1 YFKIVI
7 PSRGTLVVETT
18 GSTDTY
24 GEFYN
29 ASGTSLQ
36 SNSNSGNFKI
46 TRDVTAGIYY
56 VKVKHRTLGTGSYSL
71 VSRFISD
78 DHGPR
83 GSGTSIEP
91 NSTTA
96 GNIEQAG
103 DADVFKINISRAGT
117 LVVYTT
123 GSTDTIGAFYK
134 KGANLIAF
142 DDNGGTDRNFRIE
155 RNVTAGTTYE
165 VEVLHSDYTETG
177 SYKLV
182 SEFTPTPRNPRDEA
196 IPIDLNS
203 ITSGSID
210 RVGDEDWFKV
220 VIPSAGRLVA
230 ETTGTTDTKGYLY
243 DASNSTPIGSSDTGG
258 LGRNFKIS
266 EWLEAGTYY
275 VAVRHSN
282 SLVPSGDYSLVT
294 YFNDNNDTSD
304 GATPSST
311 SPEVTPDDHSN
322 ARDGATSIEP
332 TSTTAGDLETAGDED
347 YFKIVIPS
355 RGTLVVETTGSTDTY
370 GSLLDASNTPIATDN
385 DSGTDTNFR
394 ITQTVTAGTYYVKVS
409 ASSTG
414 SYELVSE
421 FTPTPSTPRD
431 RATPIDLNGTTSGS
445 IDRAGDEDWF
455 KVVIPSAG
463 RLVAYTTG
471 STDTKGYLYDASN
484 STPIATDNDSGSGR
498 NFKISEWLEAGT
510 YYVAVRHS
518 NSLVPSGDY
527 SLVTYFNDNNDTSDG
542 ETPSSTSPE
551 VTPDDHSNTRDG
563 ATSIEP
569 N

>member
-1 YFKIVI
+1 
-7 PSRGTLVVETT
+7 
-18 GSTDTY
+18 
-24 GEFYN
+24 
-29 ASGTSLQ
+29 
-36 SNSNSGNFKI
+36 NSNSGNFKI
-46 TRDVTAGIYY
+46 TRDVTAGTYY
-56 VKVKHRTLGTGSYSL
+56 VKVKHRILGTGSYSL

-83 GSGTSIEP
+83 GAGTSIEP

-243 DASNSTPIGSSDTGG
+243 DASNSTPI
-258 LGRNFKIS
+258 
-266 EWLEAGTYY
+266 
-275 VAVRHSN
+275 
-282 SLVPSGDYSLVT
+282 
-294 YFNDNNDTSD
+294 
-304 GATPSST
+304 
-311 SPEVTPDDHSN
+311 
-322 ARDGATSIEP
+322 
-332 TSTTAGDLETAGDED
+332 
-347 YFKIVIPS
+347 
-355 RGTLVVETTGSTDTY
+355 
-370 GSLLDASNTPIATDN
+370 
-385 DSGTDTNFR
+385 
-394 ITQTVTAGTYYVKVS
+394 
-409 ASSTG
+409 
-414 SYELVSE
+414 
-421 FTPTPSTPRD
+421 
-431 RATPIDLNGTTSGS
+431 
-445 IDRAGDEDWF
+445 
-455 KVVIPSAG
+455 
-463 RLVAYTTG
+463 
-471 STDTKGYLYDASN
+471 
-484 STPIATDNDSGSGR
+484 ATDNDSGSGR

-542 ETPSSTSPE
+542 ATPSSTPPE
-551 VTPDDHSNTRDG
+551 VTPDDHNNTRDG
-563 ATSIEP
+563 ATPIEP
-569 N
+569 NSTTSGNIETAGDEDYFKIVIPSAGTLVVKTTGSTDTYGELYNASGNLIRPNSNPGNF